1 MRITDWM
8 RANDLVY
15 NVENRLES
23 MSIYQTQLSTGKRIN
38 NPSDDPVGTGNA
50 LHFRSM
56 IAGNQQYQ
64 RNIEDGLTYLS
75 YTDGTLDGVGN
86 LLNEAYAKAVQG
98 DNDALTD
105 QDRQVLANEVDQLL
119 EEMLANSN
127 TSLSG
132 KFIFGGFNN
141 TTDPFTAERNED
153 GRITGVI
160 QNPDGID
167 GQIQREIGS
176 GLREIINI
184 GGGTLFQPGGQGSD
198 DDMFQALIDLRD
210 GLINNDSG
218 VIGNQI
224 NNLQGAVDH
233 VSVERS
239 TIGARVNY
247 FERRLDQL
255 DSAEVNLTESLS
267 QWEDANYIEAAM
279 MYEQEQAAYNAALAA
294 SANVIQL
301 SLLNYI

>member
-1 MRITDWM
+1 M

-15 NVENRLES
+15 NVENRLQS
-23 MSIYQTQLSTGKRIN
+23 MNIYQTQLSTGKRIN

-50 LHFRSM
+50 LHFRHR
-56 IAGNQQYQ
+56 IARNEQHQ

-75 YTDGTLDGVGN
+75 YTDGTLDGIGN

-98 DNDALTD
+98 DNEALTD

-119 EEMLANSN
+119 EEMLAKGN
-127 TSLSG
+127 TSFSG
-132 KFIFGGFNN
+132 KYLFGGFNN
-141 TTDPFTAERNED
+141 NTEPFIAERDEN
-153 GRITGVI
+153 GMITGVT

-167 GQIQREIGS
+167 GEIEREIGV
-176 GLREIINI
+176 GLRETINL
-184 GGGTLFQPGGQGSD
+184 GGGNLFQPGGEGSD
-198 DDMFQALIDLRD
+198 SDLFQSLINLRD
-210 GLINNDSG
+210 GLINNDTS
-218 VIGNQI
+218 VIGDQI
-224 NNLQGAVDH
+224 GNLQTAIDH

-247 FERRLDQL
+247 FDRRLDQL
-255 DSAEVNLTESLS
+255 DAAEVNLTESLS

-279 MYEQEQAAYNAALAA
+279 MFEQEQAAYHAALAA